1 MSAIRRRS
9 ILLNGL
15 WTVLR
20 HPGAVV
26 WTYVF
31 NLGIAWLFSLRLHA
45 QLASLLDHSI
55 AAQGLNASFDLGT
68 LATAMQ
74 RLGYRTPSSGGTV
87 YAGLPVY
94 FLVYFVLVPGAL
106 FSYRVLAPGRLAILV
121 SSGLCFF
128 WRFVRITLLTVL
140 VSALVLGPLL
150 AVNAGWSH
158 WVIEHQVGGAQLYWR
173 IPVWILILLVAAFL
187 RLYFDLVEVYTVQ
200 LDDQYRPNGKPDR
213 RVRRTLIPAV
223 KTLWHNLPRAFGTFV
238 LTALAGVVVYV
249 LTVRTAVHMLA
260 QPRVWPAFL
269 LIQLGVFVSILTRYW
284 QRGAETILVADYP
297 MPGATPGYRP
307 AEDVQ
312 PSCSSNLY
320 DKVHQFPVEAGP
332 SVIGTAND
340 PLDAVPNPEPGVPSE
355 PIVPRKHDS
364 GMFRVPPPSSS

>member
-1 MSAIRRRS
+1 
-9 ILLNGL
+9 
-15 WTVLR
+15 
-20 HPGAVV
+20 
-26 WTYVF
+26 
-31 NLGIAWLFSLRLHA
+31 
-45 QLASLLDHSI
+45 
-55 AAQGLNASFDLGT
+55 
-68 LATAMQ
+68 
-74 RLGYRTPSSGGTV
+74 
-87 YAGLPVY
+87 
-94 FLVYFVLVPGAL
+94 
-106 FSYRVLAPGRLAILV
+106 
-121 SSGLCFF
+121 
-128 WRFVRITLLTVL
+128 
-140 VSALVLGPLL
+140 
-150 AVNAGWSH
+150 
-158 WVIEHQVGGAQLYWR
+158 
-173 IPVWILILLVAAFL
+173 
-187 RLYFDLVEVYTVQ
+187 
-200 LDDQYRPNGKPDR
+200 
-213 RVRRTLIPAV
+213 
-223 KTLWHNLPRAFGTFV
+223 
-238 LTALAGVVVYV
+238 
-249 LTVRTAVHMLA
+249 MLA